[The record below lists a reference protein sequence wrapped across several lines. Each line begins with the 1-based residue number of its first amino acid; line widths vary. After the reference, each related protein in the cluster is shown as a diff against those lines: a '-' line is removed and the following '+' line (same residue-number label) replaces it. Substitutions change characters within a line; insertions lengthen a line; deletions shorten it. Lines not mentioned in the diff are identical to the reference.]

1 MNLSS
6 LQSLTSPLGDAA
18 IAAARDLNPTEESFL
33 PCLTKLQKQF
43 DSDLA
48 KAALE
53 IVILRKKAQ
62 TKFSR
67 ADSMFFTRAGLE
79 MASGEIIS
87 RYRAKRFA
95 KFDRVADLCCGIGGD
110 SIGLAISNLQS
121 LISIDLDPLHLEL
134 AKLNLA
140 AYNARADFVQ
150 SDLIQDKPPHADA
163 YFFDPSRRA
172 AQKRIFSVKDYQPP
186 LSLIDSLS
194 PKPVAVKIS
203 PGVKLFELEK
213 YDCEI
218 EFISVEGELKEAVL
232 WFGDLKTTRRRATLL
247 RPEHDPL
254 HLTEDLSLVSPVSLS
269 SSISLSPPVSLT
281 SPLQYLYEPDPSV
294 LRSGLVTTLARQI
307 DAQQI
312 DADISYLTSARKTAT
327 PWARV
332 FFIEAAMPFSQ
343 KRLREKLRSMNVGR
357 VTIKKRGSPLDV
369 DEFARSLKLKGDEER
384 IIFLT
389 HVKGEAWV
397 LVGQSASPPD
407 PLSRK

>member
-1 MNLSS
+1 MNLLT
-6 LQSLTSPLGDAA
+6 LQSLTSSLDQDALGVAA
-18 IAAARDLNPTEESFL
+18 SLNPTEESFL

-53 IVILRKKAQ
+53 TIILRKKAQ

-67 ADSMFFTRAGLE
+67 ADSMYFTRAGLE
-79 MASGEIIS
+79 MASGEIVS
-87 RYRAKRFA
+87 RYRARRFA
-95 KFDRVADLCCGIGGD
+95 NFERLADLCCGIGGD
-110 SIGLAISNLQS
+110 TIGLSSISNPQS

-140 AYNARADFVQ
+140 AYNARATFIEA
-150 SDLIQDKPPHADA
+150 DLTKDPPPQADA

-172 AQKRIFSVKDYQPP
+172 AHKRLFSVKDYQPP
-186 LSLIDSLS
+186 LALIESLPSKS
-194 PKPVAVKIS
+194 VAVKIS
-203 PGVKLFELEK
+203 PGVKMGEIDH
-213 YDCEI
+213 YDCEV

-232 WFGDLKTTRRRATLL
+232 WFGDFKAARRRATLL
-247 RPEHDPL
+247 RANESPL
-254 HLTEDLSLVSPVSLS
+254 HLVEDISPISLVSSV
-269 SSISLSPPVSLT
+269 SLSPPLSF
-281 SPLQYLYEPDPSV
+281 LYEPDPSV
-294 LRSGLVTTLARQI
+294 LRAGLVTTLARQI

-332 FFIEAAMPFSQ
+332 FLIEAAMPFSQ

-384 IIFLT
+384 IVFLT

-397 LVGQSASPPD
+397 LIGLETSEV
-407 PLSRK
+407 